1 MTSTVRRAVES
12 AIREIGQGLYGVAC
26 SGGADS
32 MALADATIDVAG
44 AHNVVLLVIDHG
56 LQPTNTQPVV
66 EWARARGAA
75 AVVERVRVERRASLE
90 AAARDARYAAL
101 SELADRL
108 GCIAILL
115 GHTARDQA
123 ETVLMRILRGT
134 GPAGLAGIPV
144 RRASSDDASTRD
156 ASTGGASTGNAS
168 STKHRRTSF
177 PGPTRETSRT
187 VFFRPLLAIAR
198 EDIDAYVRE
207 RGLPIWDDPM
217 NDDRSLMRTR
227 IRHDVLPALRRENP
241 QLDSALVRL
250 ADSAREWLD
259 VIDEI
264 AAPLAT
270 LPIDCAAL
278 RAHPPAI
285 RKRAISIALES
296 CGIDHDATHLD
307 DIDAIVLVPARGEIG
322 IDLPGARIV
331 RSYERL
337 DVATAVEAAPLVAPD
352 GPYELRVW
360 QAGDRMRP
368 ARLKGR
374 SRKLSDLY
382 VDQKVPRS
390 LRATARVVIRV
401 TDGVIVWAEHLGTAF
416 EEPETVVPKPV
427 QMGGS
432 F

>member
-32 MALADATIDVAG
+32 MALADATIDVAR

-75 AVVERVRVERRASLE
+75 VVVEHVRVERRASIE

-108 GCIAILL
+108 GCTAVLL

-134 GPAGLAGIPV
+134 GPAGLAGIPA
-144 RRASSDDASTRD
+144 RRASIRD
-156 ASTGGASTGNAS
+156 ASATQNS
-168 STKHRRTSF
+168 RTSF
-177 PGPTRETSRT
+177 PGPTRENRRT
-187 VFFRPLLAIAR
+187 ISFEPARENGRTIFCRPLLAIAR
-198 EDIDAYVRE
+198 EEIDSYVRE

-217 NDDRSLMRTR
+217 NDDRTLMRSR
-227 IRHDVLPALRRENP
+227 VRHELLPALRRENP

-259 VIDEI
+259 VIDAI

-278 RAHPPAI
+278 RAQPPAI

-307 DIDAIVLVPARGEIG
+307 DIDAIILVPPRGEIG

-331 RSYERL
+331 RSYEQL
-337 DVATAVEAAPLVAPD
+337 DIASTVEPAPLVAPD